1 MRRLTSCF
9 LLIGLAGLILS
20 SLACQVARIGTEAA
34 APELSTRPF
43 LRVMSFNVRYNTPS
57 DSANAWPYRKDLA
70 ASMIRFHHADLAG
83 LQEALKGQIDDLVER
98 LPGYGWF
105 GVGRDDGQEQG
116 EFSAIFYRRDRFE
129 PLEGSTFWLSEKPD
143 SVGSKGWD
151 AAITRIVTWGKLR
164 DRSTGKVFFHFN
176 THFDHRG
183 VQAREES
190 ASLLLTK
197 TKEIAGT
204 TPVFVTGDFNSRESS
219 EPYRI
224 LTESAGRESLQDAR
238 YLSVHGHHGP
248 TGTMSSFKVAG
259 TPGRKI
265 DHIFVKNGVRVLQH
279 GVLSE
284 TYDGR
289 FPSDHL
295 PVLAEVVIE

>member
-1 MRRLTSCF
+1 MRRLTRRI
-9 LLIGLAGLILS
+9 LLICQAGLILS
-20 SLACQVARIGTEAA
+20 SFSCQVAKIGVEAA
-34 APELSTRPF
+34 TPELSARPY
-43 LRVMSFNVRYNTPS
+43 LRVMSFNIRYNTAR
-57 DSANAWPYRKDLA
+57 DSANAWPHRKDMA

-105 GVGRDDGQEQG
+105 GVGRDDGREKG
-116 EFSAIFYRRDRFE
+116 EFSAIFYRKDRFE
-129 PLEGSTFWLSEKPD
+129 LLEESTFWLSEEPE
-143 SVGSKGWD
+143 VIGSKGWD

-164 DRSTGKVFFHFN
+164 DRSTGKVFFYFN

-183 VQAREES
+183 VRAREES

-197 TKEIAGT
+197 VKEIAGT
-204 TPVFVTGDFNSRESS
+204 TPVIVTGDFNSSESS

-224 LTESAGRESLQDAR
+224 LTESTSTESLRDAR

-248 TGTMSSFKVAG
+248 TGTWSGFEVAG
-259 TPGRKI
+259 TPGEKI

-279 GVLSE
+279 GMLSD
-284 TYDGR
+284 TFDGR

>member
-1 MRRLTSCF
+1 MRRLTRPI
-9 LLIGLAGLILS
+9 LLICLTGLILS
-20 SLACQVARIGTEAA
+20 PLPGQEAGIGAGGVASDLLTK
-34 APELSTRPF
+34 PY
-43 LRVMSFNVRYNTPS
+43 LRVMSFNIRYNNPR
-57 DSANAWPYRKDLA
+57 DSANAWPNRKDMA

-98 LPGYGWF
+98 LPEYGWF
-105 GVGRDDGQEQG
+105 GVGRDDAKEEG

-129 PLEGSTFWLSEKPD
+129 LLEESTFWLSEEPE
-143 SVGSKGWD
+143 VIGSKGWD

-164 DRSTGKVFFHFN
+164 DRSTGKVFFYFN

-183 VQAREES
+183 VRAREES

-204 TPVFVTGDFNSRESS
+204 TPVIVTGDFNSSESS

-248 TGTMSSFKVAG
+248 TGTMSSFRVAG

-279 GVLSE
+279 GVLSD
-284 TYDGR
+284 TWDGR